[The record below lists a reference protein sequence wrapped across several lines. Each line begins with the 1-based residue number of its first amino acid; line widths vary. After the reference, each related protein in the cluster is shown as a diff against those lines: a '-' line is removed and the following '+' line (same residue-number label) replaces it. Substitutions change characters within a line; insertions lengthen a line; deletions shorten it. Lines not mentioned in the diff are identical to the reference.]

1 MNYTII
7 VQVEALQDLRE
18 AWTYY
23 EGQQNGLGQKFILAF
38 REESLRI
45 EKNPLIFQKIYNDK
59 RRAVIKQFNYNII
72 YQVEE
77 SIVRISAVIHGS
89 RHPKH
94 WQD

>member
-38 REESLRI
+38 EKESLRI

-59 RRAVIKQFNYNII
+59 RRTVIKQFNYNIRL
-72 YQVEE
+72 
-77 SIVRISAVIHGS
+77 VRF
-89 RHPKH
+89 
-94 WQD
+94 